1 MKDSRSAKGAWMSVS
16 RDCAWKRRVKRVRKE
31 GVEKQCKECTR
42 VSELRARV
50 DGMEEQ
56 HREHANQ

>member
-16 RDCAWKRRVKRVRKE
+16 RDCRQKRSAKRVRKE
-31 GVEKQCKECTR
+31 CVEKQCEECLR
-42 VSELRARV
+42 GSELRARV
-50 DGMEEQ
+50 DEMEEQ